1 MATLAEALQGLNYTG
16 ADTGYGIAAQTLGQ
30 VAPSLIN
37 PYGSTGQ
44 AVGIG
49 LGSVLLQSLL
59 GYQARQQAA
68 SDTLELNTLA
78 NQLMTQ
84 TTPEARTEFI
94 GGVSDPRNQA
104 RLSTLSTA
112 LMQQEAA
119 RQADLTTKRGL
130 VELEVDSARAKEMGV
145 PLAQLSELDKQREA
159 RRAALFGTTPSVTGE
174 MLTVPEAAS
183 QVDAASILARP
194 EAQQVLTKPEREALA
209 AQAKLT
215 ADRRGEADT
224 LRKEFNALPEVKNFS
239 LIDTA
244 AKVVSKA
251 VKDPSAVATQ
261 ELVRRAVQLI
271 EPGMAV
277 REGEQAA
284 IMASQSIPD
293 RFKGELE
300 QALSGQGG
308 LQAETRAGIMRI
320 AQRAYEAQAD
330 RYKATKDFY
339 EGIAEERGIPKK
351 AVSYIGEPEP
361 WAKVAG
367 QQKQAGDKQSQL
379 SSILQQLQSTTDPVK
394 VRELKQQAADIYG
407 RQ

>member
-1 MATLAEALQGLNYTG
+1 MATLAEALQGLNYRG
-16 ADTGYGIAAQTLGQ
+16 SDTGYGIAAQTLGQ
-30 VAPSLIN
+30 MTPQLIN

-44 AVGIG
+44 AIGIS

-59 GYQARQQAA
+59 GYQARQQA
-68 SDTLELNTLA
+68 SRDTLELNTLA

-84 TTPEARTEFI
+84 TTPEARTSFI
-94 GGVSDPRNQA
+94 SGVSDPMNQS

-159 RRAALFGTTPSVTGE
+159 RRAALFETTPSVTGE

-251 VKDPSAVATQ
+251 VEDPSAVATQ

-351 AVSYIGEPEP
+351 AISYIGEPEP